1 MSREPEIVSA
11 LEALLYAIAMIAGGI
26 GGAGAVA
33 LAVVRGRPVT
43 GIYVVAYMILGA
55 VAGGILAGL
64 DYWTLAGLFGERVAG
79 VFATGPILGR
89 AMLAGFTM
97 TATLAGLNLGI
108 AKLFARA
115 GVRIVLQQDDPEAPK
130 RRATDRQP

>member
-1 MSREPEIVSA
+1 MREA
-11 LEALLYAIAMIAGGI
+11 AGGW
-26 GGAGAVA
+26 VW
-33 LAVVRGRPVT
+33 P
-43 GIYVVAYMILGA
+43 
-55 VAGGILAGL
+55 
-64 DYWTLAGLFGERVAG
+64 EAG
-79 VFATGPILGR
+79 VGSPRLLMLSGIGPADHLRAVGVDVVHDLPGVGRNFHDHYGTDILFELDGPYSMDKYKAWHR